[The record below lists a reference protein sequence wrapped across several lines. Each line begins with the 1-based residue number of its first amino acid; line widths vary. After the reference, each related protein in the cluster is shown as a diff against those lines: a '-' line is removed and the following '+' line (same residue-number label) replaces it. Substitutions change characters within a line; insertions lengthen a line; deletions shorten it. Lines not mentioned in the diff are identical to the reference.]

1 MTQEG
6 DGPRPAEMQA
16 APAGDAWAE
25 PLPAAYAAPGPA
37 ARSGL
42 WPFVLLLVM
51 GIVWGSTFSLAKIA
65 TEGGAHPLGLSLW
78 QGLLG
83 GVILLI
89 VCLLRRRAPILN
101 WHYAGFYLICG
112 LLGTVLPGTL
122 FFYAAPHVPAG
133 ILSITVATVPILTYA
148 MTLPLR
154 VERLSAGRVAGI
166 LLGML
171 SVVLLVAPASS
182 LPSRDMVPWVLVAIL
197 ASAFYAAENLFVALR
212 RPAGSDVL
220 ALVAGMLFMAA
231 LVLAPIVWATGTY
244 VPLGLPWGPVEWS
257 VVAMTVANA
266 IAYSLFV
273 WVISMAGPVFASQTA
288 YTVTIAG
295 VLWGMAVFGERHSL
309 WIWASLAVMLAGL
322 ALVTPKAKQ

>member
-6 DGPRPAEMQA
+6 DGPELAGLQA
-16 APAGDAWAE
+16 AATSDTWTE
-25 PLPAAYAAPGPA
+25 PLPAAYAEVARR
-37 ARSGL
+37 ARSTL

-83 GVILLI
+83 GILLLI
-89 VCLLRRRAPILN
+89 ICLLRRRLPVLS

-133 ILSITVATVPILTYA
+133 ILSITVATVPILTYVL
-148 MTLPLR
+148 TVPLKLDK
-154 VERLSAGRVAGI
+154 LSVRRSLGI
-166 LLGML
+166 LFGML

-182 LPSRDMVPWVLVAIL
+182 LPSREMVPWVLVAIL
-197 ASAFYAAENLFVALR
+197 ASVFYASENLFVALK
-212 RPAGSDVL
+212 RPEGSDVL
-220 ALVAGMLFMAA
+220 ALVCGMLFMAA
-231 LVLAPIVWATGTY
+231 LVLGPVVWATGTF

-257 VVAMTVANA
+257 VIAMVAANA
-266 IAYSLFV
+266 VAYSLFIHV
-273 WVISMAGPVFASQTA
+273 ASTAGPVFASQTA

-295 VLWGMAVFGERHSL
+295 VLWGMAIFGEQHSL
-309 WIWASLAVMLAGL
+309 WIWASLALMLGGL
-322 ALVTPKAKQ
+322 ALVSPRR

>member
-1 MTQEG
+1 MRQE
-6 DGPRPAEMQA
+6 DDRPRCAGIQA
-16 APAGDAWAE
+16 APTGDAWAE
-25 PLPAAYAAPGPA
+25 PLPAYEAAGPA
-37 ARSGL
+37 RQSGL
-42 WPFVLLLVM
+42 WPFFLLLVM
-51 GIVWGSTFSLAKIA
+51 GIVWGATFSLAKIA

-89 VCLLRRRAPILN
+89 VCLLRRRPPVLS
-101 WHYAGFYLICG
+101 WRYAGFYLICG

-148 MTLPLR
+148 LTLPLKLDK
-154 VERLSAGRVAGI
+154 LSPGRILGI

-182 LPSRDMVPWVLVAIL
+182 LPSREMVPWVLVAVL
-197 ASAFYAAENLFVALR
+197 ASAFYATENLFVALR

-220 ALVAGMLFMAA
+220 ALVCGMLFMAA
-231 LVLAPIVWATGTY
+231 LILAPLVWATGTY

-257 VVAMTVANA
+257 VIAMVAANA
-266 IAYSLFV
+266 VAYSLFIHV
-273 WVISMAGPVFASQTA
+273 VSIAGPVFASQTA

-295 VLWGMAVFGERHSL
+295 VLWGMAIFGEQHSL
-309 WIWASLAVMLAGL
+309 WIWASLALMLGGL
-322 ALVTPKAKQ
+322 ALVTPRR